1 MLALFKGELTLNEIM
16 WGLPKKRIIELR
28 DTRRKQLIAEQK
40 ELDRITNE
48 RNSAS
53 IREQILSK

>member
-16 WGLPKKRIIELR
+16 WGLHKKRIIELR